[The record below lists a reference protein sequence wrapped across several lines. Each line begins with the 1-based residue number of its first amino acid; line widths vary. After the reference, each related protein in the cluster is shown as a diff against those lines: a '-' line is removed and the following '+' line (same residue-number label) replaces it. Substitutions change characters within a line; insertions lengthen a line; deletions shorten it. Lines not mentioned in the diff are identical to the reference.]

1 MNILLSIIYGTSF
14 GEELVLNLITGTKD
28 GIRQSTPYRM
38 RTINGREW
46 MCDLRLDLRT
56 GTYIDYFY
64 SVVRGE
70 DNVVRREWTMEP
82 HRLEINAVRGKSIT
96 VYDHWIDPVP
106 LPHLRPVFS
115 NSVFAQ
121 SADVSPSTSMEFWPA
136 TSLPLTTLSLNFRTA
151 CDALSREVPS
161 CHAGS
166 RNTVAPPRSAL
177 ATFRYP

>member
-96 VYDHWIDPVP
+96 VYDHWIDIP
-106 LPHLRPVFS
+106 
-115 NSVFAQ
+115 
-121 SADVSPSTSMEFWPA
+121 E
-136 TSLPLTTLSLNFRTA
+136 
-151 CDALSREVPS
+151 DAYLYS
-161 CHAGS
+161 
-166 RNTVAPPRSAL
+166 SAL
-177 ATFRYP
+177 PPA